1 MKTTFILATIATLAG
16 GMISTAESPG
26 ARSRNLPASLAAE
39 PDLGTFTKLV
49 KAAGLQGTLQRSGP
63 YTVLAP
69 TDDAFRMLP
78 EGTLDELMKPAN
90 KDRLTDLIGYHIVPG
105 NFPSAKID
113 LEERTT
119 LQGSRLVLNREA
131 GVIWIGRAEVLRPD
145 LESANGTIHV
155 INMVLE
161 PDQQ

>member
-1 MKTTFILATIATLAG
+1 MKTTFILATLATFAG
-16 GMISTAESPG
+16 GMISTVGSQDLANKS
-26 ARSRNLPASLAAE
+26 LPATLAAE
-39 PDLGTFTKLV
+39 PDLGIFTSLV
-49 KAAGLQGTLQRSGP
+49 KAAGLQRTLQLGGP

-69 TDDAFRMLP
+69 TDAAFRMLP
-78 EGTLDELMKPAN
+78 DGTLDELMKPAN
-90 KDRLTDLIGYHIVPG
+90 KHRLTDLIGYHIVPG

-119 LQGSRLVLNREA
+119 LQGSRIVLNREA

-155 INMVLE
+155 VNMVLE
-161 PDQQ
+161 PDPQ